1 MALKLQ
7 PGQWSLRVQLRRQR
21 VQLRRQSQVTR
32 EQWVEAGIHN
42 LSNTLGVSFEQAHL
56 QEDSRIC

>member
-7 PGQWSLRVQLRRQR
+7 LGQWSLR

-32 EQWVEAGIHN
+32 EQWVEAGIHS
-42 LSNTLGVSFEQAHL
+42 LSNTLGVSLEQAHL

>member
-7 PGQWSLRVQLRRQR
+7 PSQWGLRVQVRC
-21 VQLRRQSQVTR
+21 QSQVTR
-32 EQWVEAGIHN
+32 EQWVEAGLHH
-42 LSNTLGVSFEQAHL
+42 LSNTLGVSLEEAHL